1 MLHARH
7 QPMADSALRRHGAV
21 TAERHRCAFAPSLQ
35 PPRTAVAWRATLN
48 PEAGVTFLT
57 NAQRTQM
64 LANGAARARG
74 EAIDPYP
81 VVKLYTLDAGAVWL
95 LTALDADGDLAY
107 GLTDAGI
114 GFPELG
120 LVSLSAL
127 AGIVGPRGLRI
138 VADPHFKARQSLSAY
153 TADAI
158 RDGSIN
164 D

>member
-1 MLHARH
+1 MNL
-7 QPMADSALRRHGAV
+7 
-21 TAERHRCAFAPSLQ
+21 
-35 PPRTAVAWRATLN
+35 
-48 PEAGVTFLT
+48 LT
-57 NAQRTQM
+57 DAQRAQM

-81 VVKLYTLDAGAVWL
+81 VVKLYTLDAGAAWL
-95 LTALDADGDLAY
+95 LVSLDADGDLAW

-120 LVSLSAL
+120 HVSLSAL
-127 AGIVGPRGLRI
+127 AGVVGPHGLRI
-138 VADPHFKARQSLSAY
+138 VADPHFRARQALSAY
-153 TADAI
+153 AADAV

>member
-1 MLHARH
+1 M
-7 QPMADSALRRHGAV
+7 
-21 TAERHRCAFAPSLQ
+21 
-35 PPRTAVAWRATLN
+35 
-48 PEAGVTFLT
+48 TFLT
-57 NAQRTQM
+57 DAQRTQM

-81 VVKLYTLDAGAVWL
+81 VVKLYTLDAGAAWL
-95 LTALDADGDLAY
+95 LVSLDADGDLAY

-120 LVSLSAL
+120 HVSLSAL
-127 AGIVGPRGLRI
+127 AGVVGPRGLRI
-138 VADPHFKARQSLSAY
+138 VADPHFTACQPLSAY
-153 TADAI
+153 TAAAL